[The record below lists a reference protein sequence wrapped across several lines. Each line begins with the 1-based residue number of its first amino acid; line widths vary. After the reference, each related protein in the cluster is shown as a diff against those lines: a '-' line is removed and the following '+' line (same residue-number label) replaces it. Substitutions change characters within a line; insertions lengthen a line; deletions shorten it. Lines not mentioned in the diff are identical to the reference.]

1 MEIVGNSITKKEKEI
16 FQRVLNTQDLMDVSE
31 SVAVSLSTV
40 KNVYYRNVTITVDNK
55 PAYLAIK
62 SKAFEKIETSL
73 TYFQKAKSDLLATM
87 PIINQK

>member
-62 SKAFEKIETSL
+62 SKAFEKIKGAL
-73 TYFQKAKSDLLATM
+73 YFFEKAKKDLLATM
-87 PIINQK
+87 PIISQK